1 VLRRLPFATAEGYSF
16 PQSAV
21 DEDWRT
27 LRLRGFGEQDFSMP
41 DNQWTDYKVLLAL
54 GEGGSIAGAARLLG
68 IDASTVSRR
77 LAALEEALG
86 AVLIIRGG
94 RDFVFT
100 SEGRIAMTAARGMLE
115 LAVSAAGAIR
125 AAKTSVE
132 GLVRISC
139 VPGLAGPLLAFQA
152 SVEARYSRLHVEISA
167 DFERADL
174 ARGEADI
181 ALRMAEPREPDLIAN
196 QCFEI
201 GLTVFAAKSYVARH
215 GLPAAE
221 AELSSHKLIL
231 YTKRF
236 AELPAFSW
244 IERYAAANAHTMRA
258 DGPDMMLGLV
268 SAGGGIGI
276 IDFHG
281 DADPDLVRVFTQ
293 PSAFV
298 RGWLVYHE
306 SARATARVKAV
317 VEMLVAFLRAQA
329 PLLSG
334 RKD

>member
-1 VLRRLPFATAEGYSF
+1 
-16 PQSAV
+16 
-21 DEDWRT
+21 
-27 LRLRGFGEQDFSMP
+27 MP
-41 DNQWTDYKVLLAL
+41 DSQWTDYKVLLAL
-54 GEGGSIAGAARLLG
+54 GEGGSIAGAARLLAV
-68 IDASTVSRR
+68 DASTVSRR
-77 LAALEEALG
+77 LAAAEEALG

-100 SEGRIAMTAARGMLE
+100 AEGRMALEAARGMQR
-115 LAVSAAGAIR
+115 LAVSVAGAIR
-125 AAKTSVE
+125 AAKTAAE

-139 VPGLAGPLLAFQA
+139 VPGLAGPLLEFQA
-152 SVEARYSRLHVEISA
+152 AVEAKYPNLHVEVSA

-174 ARGEADI
+174 AKGETDI
-181 ALRMAEPREPDLIAN
+181 ALRMAEPQQPDLIAN

-201 GLTVFAAKSYVARH
+201 GLTLFAAKSYVARH
-215 GLPAAE
+215 GLPATE
-221 AELSSHKLIL
+221 VELGNHKLIL
-231 YTKRF
+231 YTRRF
-236 AELPAFSW
+236 AELPAFNW
-244 IERYAAANAHTMRA
+244 LERYAAANAHTMRA

-281 DADPDLVRVFTQ
+281 DAAPDLVRVFAQ

-306 SARATARVKAV
+306 SARNTARVKAV
-317 VEMLVAFLRAQA
+317 VEMLVAFLKAQA

-334 RKD
+334 RRD

>member
-1 VLRRLPFATAEGYSF
+1 
-16 PQSAV
+16 
-21 DEDWRT
+21 
-27 LRLRGFGEQDFSMP
+27 MP
-41 DNQWTDYKVLLAL
+41 AGQWTDYNVLLAL
-54 GEGGSIAGAARLLG
+54 SDGGSIAGAARLLG
-68 IDASTVSRR
+68 VDASTVSRR
-77 LAALEEALG
+77 LAAAEEGLG
-86 AVLIIRGG
+86 AKLVIRGG

-100 SEGRIAMTAARGMLE
+100 HEGKMALEAAQGMQG
-115 LAVSAAGAIR
+115 LAVAVASAIR
-125 AAKTSVE
+125 AAKTAVE

-139 VPGLAGPLLAFQA
+139 VPGLAAPLLEFQA
-152 SVEARYSRLHVEISA
+152 AVQARYPGLHVEVSA

-174 ARGEADI
+174 AKGETDI
-181 ALRMAEPREPDLIAN
+181 ALRMAEPQEPDLIAN

-215 GLPAAE
+215 GLPATE
-221 AELSSHKLIL
+221 KELCNHKLIL

-236 AELPAFSW
+236 AGFPAFSW
-244 IERYAAANAHTMRA
+244 LERYAAANAHTMRA

-268 SAGGGIGI
+268 SAGGGLGI

-281 DADPDLVRVFTQ
+281 DAAPDLVRVFAQ

-306 SARATARVKAV
+306 SVRNTARVKAV
-317 VEMLVAFLRAQA
+317 VEMLVAFLKAQA

-334 RKD
+334 RR